1 MFAWFAGIFYLP
13 RLFVYFIESDNQET
27 KDTLTLMQRKL
38 FRFTFP
44 MGLIAIGM
52 GLYLVSALGGM
63 EYVLT
68 QRWIM
73 LKLILTLILL
83 GYQLYCWQLI
93 TQLESKNCNWTSKQM
108 RIFNE
113 MPVLLLLLILISAV
127 FKF

>member
-13 RLFVYFIESDNQET
+13 RLFVYFIESNNQET
-27 KDTLTLMQRKL
+27 KDTLTLMQKKL

-73 LKLILTLILL
+73 LKLFLTLILL
-83 GYQLYCWQLI
+83 CYQLYCWKLI
-93 TQLESKNCNWTSKQM
+93 AQLESKQCNWTSKHM

-113 MPVLLLLLILISAV
+113 MPILLLLLILISAV

>member
-93 TQLESKNCNWTSKQM
+93 AQLESKRCNWTSKQM

-113 MPVLLLLLILISAV
+113 MPALLLLLILISAV

>member
-13 RLFVYFIESDNQET
+13 RLFVYFIESNNQET
-27 KDTLTLMQRKL
+27 KDTLTLMQKKL

-73 LKLILTLILL
+73 LKLFLTLILL
-83 GYQLYCWQLI
+83 VYQLYCWKLI
-93 TQLESKNCNWTSKQM
+93 AQLESKQCNWTSKHM

>member
-44 MGLIAIGM
+44 MGLIAMGM

-73 LKLILTLILL
+73 LKLFLTLILL
-83 GYQLYCWQLI
+83 GYQLYCWKLIAQLK
-93 TQLESKNCNWTSKQM
+93 SKPC
-108 RIFNE
+108 F
-113 MPVLLLLLILISAV
+113 
-127 FKF
+127 

>member
-113 MPVLLLLLILISAV
+113 MPALLLLLILISAV